1 MTPPRPDLRKKIM
14 QDFGFYLV
22 MTNPAAGYAACARNW
37 AVVRAVCASPDPEAA
52 IRSLL
57 AVAKS
62 AKAATAP

>member
-1 MTPPRPDLRKKIM
+1 MN
-14 QDFGFYLV
+14 DFGFYLV
-22 MTNPAAGYAACARNW
+22 MTNPAAGYAACARA
-37 AVVRAVCASPDPEAA
+37 AVCAVCASPDPEAA